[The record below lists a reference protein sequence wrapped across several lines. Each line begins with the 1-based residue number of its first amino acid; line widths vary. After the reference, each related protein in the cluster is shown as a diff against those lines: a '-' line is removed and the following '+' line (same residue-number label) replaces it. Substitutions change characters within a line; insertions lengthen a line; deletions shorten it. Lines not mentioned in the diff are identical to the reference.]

1 MGLLKIIANS
11 IELDFVKES
20 LSIKTENNAFTRDFK
35 ISASSYPFL
44 IVENRNTK
52 LALGTRDLASVKKNK
67 TIKVTVFEGGNK
79 FYGEL
84 QVLSYLEGFRKCN
97 LKYSSI
103 IFSLM
108 NKKISEFMPVISVI
122 PNEVNPIPFAEE
134 SDQII
139 EGSEYWQKY
148 PLPFLNANF
157 PEAKW
162 QFPTM
167 NWFNKFGVA
176 LEPTDEWFL
185 YKNKINEYDNNGLI
199 LNAYNRNGNVITV
212 ANKNV
217 VSPQIFLLTPLYY
230 ALKTINF
237 KAIGTAVENEFLKRL
252 LLLST
257 KNNLTETRYIKL
269 EFPPLSPFSNVPN
282 SWTTSFYYNITTPGK
297 YSIKYYFEEN
307 TFPTN
312 LYGRTFSI
320 WWAGGIIYTYTYG
333 SNKPSQVFEGIVE
346 FEVTGQEGTNQL
358 AFNYVTRS
366 NQMPIYSLSSLDNDN
381 VYHQMHPTIQLG
393 RYLPDWTFGTY
404 LNEIQNL
411 FNLEITPDDFS
422 QTVNVNFNEESIV
435 NGATHNIKK
444 SLKIIAYD
452 HSPYN
457 AFLLKYDNDEDEAL
471 WVTSES
477 TEIYNTQTSDFSEK
491 LGSKFK
497 YVPVTTS
504 ANLSE
509 EIESKGGVG
518 LMIYDPE
525 NKPNISEDF
534 LGQTLKMNGDK
545 GIYQVFW
552 KKFLK
557 FLFKSSSV
565 ELTGPFTE
573 NEKNKIL
580 KLKRIFIDHQEYM
593 VSSIE
598 SSETQQENFNI
609 KFNLLTVTF

>member
-1 MGLLKIIANS
+1 MSLLKIIANNL
-11 IELDFVKES
+11 ELDFVKES

-35 ISASSYPFL
+35 VSASSYPFL

-67 TIKVTVFEGGNK
+67 IIEVIVFEGGNK
-79 FYGEL
+79 YYGEL
-84 QVLSYLEGFRKCN
+84 QVLSFPDGFRKCN
-97 LKYSSI
+97 LKYSSK

-108 NKKISEFMPVISVI
+108 NKKIAEFMPVISVI
-122 PNEVNPIPFAEE
+122 PDEINPIPYTEE
-134 SDQII
+134 SEQII
-139 EGSEYWQKY
+139 EGSEYWQTY
-148 PLPFLNANF
+148 PLPFLTANF
-157 PEAKW
+157 PEVKW

-176 LEPTDEWFL
+176 LDATDEWFL
-185 YKNKINEYDNNGLI
+185 YQNKINDYDSNGLI
-199 LNAYNRNGNVITV
+199 LNSFHRTESVIKVENR
-212 ANKNV
+212 NV
-217 VSPQIFLLTPLYY
+217 VSPQVFLLSPLYY

-237 KAIGTAVENEFLKRL
+237 KAIGTAFDNDFLKRL
-252 LLLST
+252 LILST
-257 KNNLTETRYIKL
+257 KDNLTHTSYIKL
-269 EFPPLSPFSNVPN
+269 EFPPLYPFSDVPN
-282 SWTTSFYYNITTPGK
+282 AWTTNFYYNITTPGK
-297 YSIKYYFEEN
+297 YSVKYYIEET
-307 TFPTN
+307 TFPTDP
-312 LYGRTFSI
+312 YGRTFSI
-320 WWAGGIIYTYTYG
+320 WWAGGIIYAYSYG
-333 SNKPSQVFEGIVE
+333 SNRPSQVFEGIVE

-358 AFNYVTRS
+358 RFSYVTRS
-366 NQMPIYSLSSLDNDN
+366 NQMPVYSLSSLNNDN
-381 VYHQMHPTIQLG
+381 EYHQMHPTIQLG

-404 LNEIQNL
+404 LNELQNL

-444 SLKIIAYD
+444 SLEIISYD
-452 HSPYN
+452 NSPYN

-471 WVTSES
+471 WITSGSSEV
-477 TEIYNTQTSDFSEK
+477 YNTQSSDFLER
-491 LGSKFK
+491 LNSKFK
-497 YVPVTTS
+497 YIPVTTS

-509 EIESKGGVG
+509 DIESKGGVG
-518 LMIYDPE
+518 LMIYDPA
-525 NKPNISEDF
+525 NKPNISVDF

-552 KKFLK
+552 RKFLK
-557 FLFKSSSV
+557 FLFNSSSV

-609 KFNLLTVTF
+609 KFNLLTITF